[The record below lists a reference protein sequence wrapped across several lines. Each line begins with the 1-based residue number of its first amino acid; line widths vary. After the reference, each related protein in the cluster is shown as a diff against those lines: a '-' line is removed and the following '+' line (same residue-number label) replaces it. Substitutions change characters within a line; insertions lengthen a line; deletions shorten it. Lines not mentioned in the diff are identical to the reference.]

1 MNKTVSARTALT
13 YKYLIIP
20 GKTLFIA
27 AILYL
32 VLGCFAFFLS
42 GVFLFWLLAGA
53 GLVPFI
59 AIDFFILLLLGDRLK
74 TEREISSSLA
84 QNESA
89 RVKLLIKRTYSKA
102 KSKGRWLP
110 NSIRLYDLYPDSM
123 SASVFP
129 VKLCAKA
136 KDRKK
141 FNACGTLVF
150 EYNLTPEQ
158 RGPWFFSGTQIML
171 SSFLYFWRLRVT
183 HRTISAG
190 RTYPNFKQLA
200 GGIKLNGNPEK
211 GDIRQIRR
219 RGQGMEFESL
229 RDYQEGDSIRSIDW
243 RATSRNRRL
252 DGSPKL
258 IVRNYQEEQ
267 DQQILFIIDSGYR
280 LPDIQFDSAL
290 EAMLL
295 FSYVA
300 LKHGDSVAAA
310 SFGAY
315 NLWIPPRKGISAYTG
330 LMNGLYDL
338 HSAPVP
344 SSPFSAIEN
353 ALNHLHRRSFIILIS
368 NFREEDGESLSW
380 ILPRINKRHLLLM
393 VSFSENEAEKL
404 VLGDTHTNPESSQK
418 SDDEILLTA
427 AAYSYLANRRRL
439 YKKWE
444 HSGLL
449 VLETSPAHIS
459 SALINKYLSVK
470 KSGKL

>member
-1 MNKTVSARTALT
+1 MNENGSANAGQS
-13 YKYLIIP
+13 YKYIVIP
-20 GKTLFIA
+20 GKTLFVA
-27 AILYL
+27 ALFFL
-32 VLGCFAFFLS
+32 LLGCFAFFFS
-42 GVFLFWLLAGA
+42 DIFLIWLLTGA
-53 GLVPFI
+53 GLIPFI
-59 AIDFFILLLLGDRLK
+59 IIDLMVLLLLTDRLQ

-84 QNESA
+84 QNESVQ
-89 RVKLLIKRTYSKA
+89 VKLIIRRSGYWLA
-102 KSKGRWLP
+102 K
-110 NSIRLYDLYPDSM
+110 SIRLYDLYPDSM
-123 SASVFP
+123 STSVFP
-129 VKLCAKA
+129 AKICMLTNE
-136 KDRKK
+136 RKK
-141 FNACGTLVF
+141 FNASGTIVF
-150 EYNLTPEQ
+150 EYDITPEQ
-158 RGPWFFSGTQIML
+158 RGPWFFSGTEIML
-171 SSFLYFWRLRVT
+171 GSFLYFWKLRVT
-183 HRTISAG
+183 HGTISSG
-190 RTYPNFKQLA
+190 RTYPDFKQMA
-200 GGIKLNGNPEK
+200 RGIDLKGNPDK
-211 GDIRQIRR
+211 GDVRQIRR

-267 DQQILFIIDSGYR
+267 DQQILFIVDSGYR

-295 FSYVA
+295 LSYVA

-310 SFGAY
+310 SFGKRD
-315 NLWIPPRKGISAYTG
+315 LWIPPRKGMSAYAG

-368 NFREEDGESLSW
+368 NFREEDGEWLLW
-380 ILPRINKRHLLLM
+380 ILPRINRRHMLLM

-404 VLGDTHTNPESSQK
+404 ALGDTQARPETDHK
-418 SDDEILLTA
+418 SDEEILLAA

-439 YKKWE
+439 YRKWE

-449 VLETSPAHIS
+449 VLETTPSHIS